1 MPYQQTD
8 PQNSNQQN
16 NPPIVI
22 GEASLVPVYTDGVVK
37 INIVGDVIRLD
48 LCNLTVNEQN
58 QLVPVVTTKLCMSI
72 AAFAKTAEIVEDYVN
87 KLIQAGLIKKS

>member
-1 MPYQQTD
+1 M
-8 PQNSNQQN
+8 
-16 NPPIVI
+16 
-22 GEASLVPVYTDGVVK
+22 YTDGVVK
-37 INIVGDVIRLD
+37 INIIGDVIRLD

-72 AAFAKTAEIVEDYVN
+72 AAFAKTAEIVEDYIN